1 MSQDGAYG
9 DQLTLYAA
17 ANLYNID
24 VQIVSSLGAGGQHVF
39 SPSASIAT
47 ATVYLG
53 HFAEN
58 QGEHFV
64 ALEPVMSDHDNGEE
78 VLEDI
83 TEEYASRTEG
93 NIDMGDTVNDDD
105 CDEEIEQQEGADD
118 LGDVVVEVEESDQPN
133 ETALQ
138 IIEGGEE
145 QIALQFVPDEDVGS
159 LASASN
165 RDCCIENLPNELLEK
180 IFQMVLI
187 SSAALFAGNACH
199 SYQSLCGVSTRF
211 RAVTQRLT
219 RMLPRVYI
227 SGGVQS
233 FVISVRSLIKKYG
246 TSSGL
251 IMELKSIISD
261 PKWANAWLEIRKDG
275 YDWCVIKRI
284 FWKKK

>member
-1 MSQDGAYG
+1 MSR
-9 DQLTLYAA
+9 
-17 ANLYNID
+17 
-24 VQIVSSLGAGGQHVF
+24 F

-64 ALEPVMSDHDNGEE
+64 ALEPVVSDHDNGEE

-159 LASASN
+159 LASGSN

-187 SSAALFAGNACH
+187 SSTALFAGNACH

-251 IMELKSIISD
+251 IMELKRIISD

-275 YDWCVIKRI
+275 YDGCVIKRI